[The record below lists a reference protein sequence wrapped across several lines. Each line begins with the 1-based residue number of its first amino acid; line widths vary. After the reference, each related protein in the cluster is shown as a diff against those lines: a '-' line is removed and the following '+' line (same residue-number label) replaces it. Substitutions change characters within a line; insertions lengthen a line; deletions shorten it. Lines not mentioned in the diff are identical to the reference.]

1 MLVEVIQGE
10 GELARLRDDWDAVYA
25 ADPEA
30 QPFMSWGW
38 ISAWFQRLPGWVVLA
53 VKPAAGATQYVG
65 FLPLQLE
72 LVLGRDGVFHNVLR
86 TGGGY
91 FAGYTGF
98 LCRPEHEIQAI
109 AALAEATLRLNWSRL
124 HLDNIHASPARLGR
138 FLEHFGAPRFE
149 QRKVERPDDGDGV
162 DHDIYVYVD
171 LPGAWDAFLEARL
184 GAATRRTAR
193 RTLRAVD
200 DGEAFRITHVTADSL
215 QGDLDILL
223 KFWENQWAA
232 KLAARYRPALP
243 YAMIRAY
250 RHMLAASFAHDALF
264 LPILW
269 RGDRPVGAQATLI
282 DHKNRALICLLGGRD
297 LEVKKPAPGFALHLH
312 SIRWAIRNGFTVYD
326 LQTGDF
332 AYKYD
337 FGGLE
342 RRIDC
347 LLLATADGRNLRDRI
362 EPRTI
367 PSLMIRAEE
376 ALLAGR
382 RPEAEQA
389 CRQILAV
396 DPAHPAADRLL
407 AQIAPAPAAP
417 AFNLAA
423 QFKPAAAMTL
433 QEQIRRATER
443 KPGT

>member
-1 MLVEVIQGE
+1 MLVEVIQGD
-10 GELARLRDDWDAVYA
+10 GELARLKDNWDAVYA

-53 VKPAAGATQYVG
+53 VKPAADATAYVG
-65 FLPLQLE
+65 FFPLQLE
-72 LVLGRDGVFHNVLR
+72 LVLGRDGAFHNVLR

-98 LCRPEHEIQAI
+98 LCRPEHETQAI
-109 AALAEATLRLNWSRL
+109 AALAEATRGLNWSRL
-124 HLDNIHASPARLGR
+124 HLENIHASPARLGA
-138 FLEHFGAPRFE
+138 FLDSFPAPQFE
-149 QRKVERPDDGDGV
+149 RRKVDRPDDGDGV

-171 LPGAWDAFLEARL
+171 LPGDWDAFLQARL
-184 GAATRRTAR
+184 GPATRRTAR

-200 DGEAFRITHVTADSL
+200 DAGEFRIAHVTAASL
-215 QGDLDILL
+215 QGDLEILL
-223 KFWENQWAA
+223 KFWETQWAA

-250 RHMLAASFAHDALF
+250 RHMLTACFAQDALF
-264 LPILW
+264 LPTLW
-269 RGDRPVGAQATLI
+269 RGDQPVGAQASLI
-282 DHKNRALICLLGGRD
+282 DRKNRTLICLLGGRD

-312 SIRWAIRNGFTVYD
+312 SIRWAIQNGFTVYD

-337 FGGLE
+337 FGGEE
-342 RRIDC
+342 RRVDC
-347 LLLATADGRNLRDRI
+347 LLVATADGRNLRGKI
-362 EPRTI
+362 EPRTL
-367 PSLMIRAEE
+367 PKLMTRAEE

-382 RPEAEQA
+382 TPEAEQA
-389 CRQILAV
+389 CRQILAA
-396 DPAHPAADRLL
+396 DPAHAAAGHLL
-407 AQIAPAPAAP
+407 AQISRAPQAP
-417 AFNLAA
+417 AFDLAA
-423 QFKPAAAMTL
+423 QLKPVAPVTL

-443 KPGT
+443 KP